1 MPAWGAFFH
10 RFVAAGG
17 KHGGFFTQDRGK
29 YRDHF
34 RRVGADLI
42 AHGFDRIRRG
52 AGKSGKN
59 YLAAFDLH
67 GVFEQSF
74 NAHIGNFM
82 LQRFNF
88 LFFFLQL
95 RGDGLRLLRQLRRL
109 PAFRLSQVRASS
121 ASS

>member
-1 MPAWGAFFH
+1 MGAFFTASSPQAANT
-10 RFVAAGG
+10 VAFSPRIEANTATI
-17 KHGGFFTQDRGK
+17 F
-29 YRDHF
+29 
-34 RRVGADLI
+34 GALAHLI

-95 RGDGLRLLRQLRRL
+95 RGDGLRLLRQLRRAAGL
-109 PAFRLSQVRASS
+109 QALAGTVSS